1 MENAYD
7 LIIIGAGTAGLS
19 AAQYAGRSNLKTLV
33 IEEQNEGGQAVLI
46 NILENYPGLGEPI
59 SGYEFSANLKKQA
72 IEFGAEIISAK
83 VLGIGKKNASF
94 TVSVERTGAENE
106 VLQARTVVLATG
118 ANHRQLG
125 IPGEEEFCG
134 KGVSYCATCDGPFFR
149 NKHIVI
155 VGGGDSACDEAGF
168 LAHLT
173 DRITMIHRK
182 DRFRAQKALAER
194 PLHNPHITARFN
206 TVPIE
211 IHGTGGNAGKVT
223 SILIENTVTKEREEL
238 PCDAVFVFIGMT
250 PRTELATLAKTDESG
265 YLITDENMQTSIH
278 GLFAAGDVRSK
289 PFRQIVTA
297 ASDGAIAAH
306 SASSCI
312 DEDRCEAYK

>member
-1 MENAYD
+1 MENVYD
-7 LIIIGAGTAGLS
+7 LIIIGAGTAGLT

-72 IEFGAEIISAK
+72 LEFGAEVISAK
-83 VLGIGKKNASF
+83 VLGIGKKSASF
-94 TVSVERTGAENE
+94 TVSVERAGTENE
-106 VLQARTVVLATG
+106 ILQARTVVLATG
-118 ANHRQLG
+118 ADHRNLG

-149 NKHIVI
+149 NKHIVV
-155 VGGGDSACDEAGF
+155 VGGGDAACDEAGF

-173 DRITMIHRK
+173 DRVTMIHRK

-194 PLHNPHITARFN
+194 TLHNPHITVRFH
-206 TVPIE
+206 TIPVE
-211 IHGTGGNAGKVT
+211 IRGTGGNAGKVT
-223 SILIENTVTKEREEL
+223 SILIENSVTGEREEL

-250 PRTELATLAKTDESG
+250 PRTELASLAKTDDSG

-297 ASDGAIAAH
+297 AADGAIAAH
-306 SASSCI
+306 AASSCI